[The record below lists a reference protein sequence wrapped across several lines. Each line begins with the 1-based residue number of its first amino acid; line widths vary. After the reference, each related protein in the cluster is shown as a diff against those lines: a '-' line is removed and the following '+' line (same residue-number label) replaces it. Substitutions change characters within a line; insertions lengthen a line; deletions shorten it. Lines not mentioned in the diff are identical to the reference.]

1 MSTPWRTN
9 LPTTVDIGG
18 KEYAIRTDFRDIL
31 DVFAAMNDPDLRD
44 DRERTIAV
52 LVSFYPDIEA
62 IPAELYEEAG
72 ERIAWFINGG
82 SVETPRK
89 SPKLMDWEQDFPY
102 IVAPV
107 NRVLGLDVRSVP
119 YDFENNTGGL
129 HWWTFM
135 SAYQEIGDC
144 LFAQIVGIRRKLV
157 RGKKLDKSEQEF
169 YRNNRQLVDF
179 KRKYTE
185 MENDILSMWVK

>member
-1 MSTPWRTN
+1 MIYD
-9 LPTTVDIGG
+9 LPTSVEIGG
-18 KEYAIRTDFRDIL
+18 ASYEIRSDYRAVLDILTALSDPELSDSDHAEAILDIFYFSPTYLDMRQEDYDEAIRKFIRFVNCGSD
-31 DVFAAMNDPDLRD
+31 
-44 DRERTIAV
+44 
-52 LVSFYPDIEA
+52 
-62 IPAELYEEAG
+62 EE
-72 ERIAWFINGG
+72 NGK
-82 SVETPRK
+82 K

-107 NRVLGLDVRSVP
+107 NRVLGLDVRAVP
-119 YDFENNTGGL
+119 YDFGSNTGGL

-144 LFAQIVGIRRKLV
+144 LFAQIVGIRRKLA

-185 MENDILSMWVK
+185 RENDILSMWVK

>member
-1 MSTPWRTN
+1 MIYD
-9 LPTTVDIGG
+9 LPTSVEIGG
-18 KEYAIRTDFRDIL
+18 ASYEIRSDYRAVLDILTALSDPELSDSDRAEAILDIFYFHPTYLYMPQSDYDDAIRKFI
-31 DVFAAMNDPDLRD
+31 
-44 DRERTIAV
+44 
-52 LVSFYPDIEA
+52 
-62 IPAELYEEAG
+62 
-72 ERIAWFINGG
+72 WFINCGN
-82 SVETPRK
+82 EEKREKKQT
-89 SPKLMDWEQDFPY
+89 KLMDWEQDFPY

-144 LFAQIVGIRRKLV
+144 LFAQIVGIRRKLA

>member
-1 MSTPWRTN
+1 MIYD
-9 LPTTVDIGG
+9 LPTSVEIGG
-18 KEYAIRTDFRDIL
+18 ASYEIRSDYRAVLDILTALSDPELSDSDRAESILDIFYFSPTYLDMRQEDYDEAIRKFIWFVNCGSD
-31 DVFAAMNDPDLRD
+31 
-44 DRERTIAV
+44 
-52 LVSFYPDIEA
+52 
-62 IPAELYEEAG
+62 EE
-72 ERIAWFINGG
+72 NGK
-82 SVETPRK
+82 K
-89 SPKLMDWEQDFPY
+89 SPKLMYWEQYFPY

-144 LFAQIVGIRRKLV
+144 LFAQIVGIRRKLA

>member
-1 MSTPWRTN
+1 MIYD
-9 LPTTVDIGG
+9 LPTSVEIGG
-18 KEYAIRTDFRDIL
+18 VAYEIRSDYRAVLDILTALSDPELSDSDRAEAILDIFYFRPTYLDMPQSDYDEAIRKFIWF
-31 DVFAAMNDPDLRD
+31 VNCGN
-44 DRERTIAV
+44 
-52 LVSFYPDIEA
+52 
-62 IPAELYEEAG
+62 EEKG
-72 ERIAWFINGG
+72 E
-82 SVETPRK
+82 K
-89 SPKLMDWEQDFPY
+89 KQPKLMDWEQDFPY

-144 LFAQIVGIRRKLV
+144 LFAQIVSVRRKLAK
-157 RGKKLDKSEQEF
+157 GKKLDKSEQEF

-185 MENDILSMWVK
+185 RENDILSMWVK

>member
-1 MSTPWRTN
+1 MIYE
-9 LPTTVDIGG
+9 LPTSVEVGGVSYQIRSDYRAVLDILTALSDP
-18 KEYAIRTDFRDIL
+18 ELSDSDRAESILDIFYFSPTYLDMRQEDYDEAIRKVIWFVNCGID
-31 DVFAAMNDPDLRD
+31 
-44 DRERTIAV
+44 
-52 LVSFYPDIEA
+52 
-62 IPAELYEEAG
+62 EE
-72 ERIAWFINGG
+72 NGK
-82 SVETPRK
+82 K

-144 LFAQIVGIRRKLV
+144 LFAQIVGIRRKLA

-185 MENDILSMWVK
+185 RENDILSMWVK